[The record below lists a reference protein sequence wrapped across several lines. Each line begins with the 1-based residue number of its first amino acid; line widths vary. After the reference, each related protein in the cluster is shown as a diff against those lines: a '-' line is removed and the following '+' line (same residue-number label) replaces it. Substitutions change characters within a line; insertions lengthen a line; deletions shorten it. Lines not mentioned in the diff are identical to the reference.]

1 VTSLIYIGGYGR
13 SGTTLLESLL
23 ATRPDILACGEVVS
37 CLRNR
42 LDRGCTCGKP
52 RQNCEIWGPFY
63 QTPGGIRGMSHAG
76 LTLAL
81 LDRASDRYAFLVDSS
96 KTAWGSFSAPFSLRQ
111 KLGDQLYLV
120 HVIRDP
126 RAVCWSNA
134 GGTRKRG
141 GVVRF
146 PSLRHLR
153 TAFGWWSA
161 NLSCELFGLL
171 YPERYQRVRYEDI
184 ARSPAE
190 SLAALSAALPTQG
203 EATSGTEMHGNRHQ
217 LRGNQSRYEIIKP
230 AEIREDA
237 RWKSAM
243 PAGHQTLVAALT
255 WPLRLRYGY

>member
-1 VTSLIYIGGYGR
+1 MTSLIYIGGYGR

-37 CLRNR
+37 CLRER
-42 LDRGCTCGKP
+42 LDRGCTCGKS
-52 RQNCEIWGPFY
+52 RRDCDVWGSFY
-63 QTPGGIRGMSHAG
+63 QTPKGPRGMSHAG

-81 LDRASDRYAFLVDSS
+81 LDRAAGRYAFMVDSS
-96 KTAWGSFSAPFSLRQ
+96 KTAWGSLSAPFTLRGR
-111 KLGDQLYLV
+111 LGEQFHLV
-120 HVIRDP
+120 HVVRDP

-153 TAFGWWSA
+153 TALGWWLA
-161 NLSCELFGLL
+161 NLSCEVFGLL

-190 SLAALSAALPTQG
+190 SLAALSAALPPQG
-203 EATSGTEMHGNRHQ
+203 KATPGTEMHGNRHQ
-217 LRGNQSRYEIIKP
+217 LRGNQSRFEIIKP

-243 PAGHQTLVAALT
+243 PAGQQALVAALT